1 MKITPVEN
9 KSFGAIVTGAD
20 IGALRDADFA
30 AIEAALLD
38 RGFLVFSELSPSDGD
53 TIAFAKKFGELEF
66 AVVPFLSNQ
75 DANADGTPGDVYDI
89 NSQRMRMILGN
100 ETWHTDSTYKPY
112 SSKCAMLSAVVIPE
126 QGGGTGLAD
135 MRAGYAALDQAT
147 KDRIADLAAYHSNL
161 YSQANDLGDFP
172 AVQEGTIYHGEAFLR
187 PLVKVHPQTGVKNLF
202 IGRHAFGIPGL
213 SREESRVLLKSLLDF
228 VVADEARVYEHNYR
242 PGDLLV
248 WDNRALLHRALPYD
262 YTQPRTVIG
271 TRVAGED
278 SEFTYHP
285 TDPEAAAGR
294 EALATELALLR
305 GETQD
310 RRYKAT
316 MAPDS
321 VAVL

>member
-1 MKITPVEN
+1 
-9 KSFGAIVTGAD
+9 
-20 IGALRDADFA
+20 
-30 AIEAALLD
+30 
-38 RGFLVFSELSPSDGD
+38 
-53 TIAFAKKFGELEF
+53 
-66 AVVPFLSNQ
+66 
-75 DANADGTPGDVYDI
+75 
-89 NSQRMRMILGN
+89 
-100 ETWHTDSTYKPY
+100 
-112 SSKCAMLSAVVIPE
+112 
-126 QGGGTGLAD
+126 
-135 MRAGYAALDQAT
+135 LDQAT

-172 AVQEGTIYHGEAFLR
+172 AVQEGTIYHGEAYLR

-202 IGRHAFGIPGL
+202 VGRHAFGIPGL

-248 WDNRALLHRALPYD
+248 WDNRALLHCALPYD

-271 TRVAGED
+271 TRVAGEE

-321 VAVL
+321 VAAL

>member
-1 MKITPVEN
+1 
-9 KSFGAIVTGAD
+9 
-20 IGALRDADFA
+20 
-30 AIEAALLD
+30 
-38 RGFLVFSELSPSDGD
+38 
-53 TIAFAKKFGELEF
+53 
-66 AVVPFLSNQ
+66 
-75 DANADGTPGDVYDI
+75 
-89 NSQRMRMILGN
+89 
-100 ETWHTDSTYKPY
+100 
-112 SSKCAMLSAVVIPE
+112 MLSAVVVPE
-126 QGGGTGLAD
+126 QGGGTGRAD
-135 MRAGYAALDQAT
+135 MRAGYAALDQTT

-172 AVQEGTIYHGEAFLR
+172 AVQDGTIYHGEAYHR
-187 PLVKVHPQTGVKNLF
+187 PLVKVHSQTGVTNLF

-228 VVADEARVYEHNYR
+228 VVADEARLYEQKYR
-242 PGDLLV
+242 PGHLLV
-248 WDNRALLHRALPYD
+248 WDNRALLHCALPYY
-262 YTQPRTVIG
+262 YTQLRTVLG

-305 GETQD
+305 GESQG

-321 VAVL
+321 VAAL